1 MICGTHRL
9 SFHELEYQTMAY
21 PIMNYILDRFSLDA
35 DVIAVVDAFIV
46 ILCLFAHQNKCLQE
60 CKGLLI
66 SRKKAIVFFAFFGE
80 YKCTYFVSMHTVIY
94 TNRVIL
100 IIN

>member
-46 ILCLFAHQNKCLQE
+46 ILFLFAHQNKCLQE

-66 SRKKAIVFFAFFGE
+66 SRKKSLFSSYSLE
-80 YKCTYFVSMHTVIY
+80 NTYFCSMHTVLY
-94 TNRVIL
+94 TNKI
-100 IIN
+100 IINK